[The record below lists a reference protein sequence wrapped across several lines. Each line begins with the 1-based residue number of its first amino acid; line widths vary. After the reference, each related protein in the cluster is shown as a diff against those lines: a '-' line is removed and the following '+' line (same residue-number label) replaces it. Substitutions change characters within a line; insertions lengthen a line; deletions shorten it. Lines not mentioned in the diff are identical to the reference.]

1 MFPHSNRHHHP
12 EDSAATGQASS
23 SSAQAQETAGDAPK
37 QGGDLIDNVRG
48 NPEFTKW
55 WMRWVSRVQRIGARR
70 NFPLRPRSR
79 IERHDESRSTTR
91 RTARTSS
98 MDCEFKRYL

>member
-1 MFPHSNRHHHP
+1 MFPHSNRLDHP
-12 EDSAATGQASS
+12 EELAAKRQAP
-23 SSAQAQETAGDAPK
+23 SSAKAPEAAGDAPI
-37 QGGDLIDNVRG
+37 QGGDLIENVQG

-55 WMRWVSRVQRIGARR
+55 WMRWVSRVQRMGARR

-79 IERHDESRSTTR
+79 IERHDESRSTSR
-91 RTARTSS
+91 RTARTSP